1 MHIFDESKAVF
12 DEKESMLLEKPEAKY
27 ATISEP
33 GRVVMDNLLAR
44 ATTKWTLEE
53 TKLFLLAVSR
63 IQEIDENYEVKLN
76 KKEVMIFLEMDPRK
90 GTGLRQM
97 VKRIAEKSWIEFNG
111 PRSDMWDAGFIIT
124 GGRSDIKNLYLEFG
138 RKYLP
143 LVKDLAVHF
152 TKFELTDVLGFTHK
166 SALNLYMYLT
176 SWFDERY
183 PFQTQI
189 LPKKDIQGVFCLK
202 EGQYWRNYGTDQ
214 ARFDWAHFEKRVLK
228 PAVDDINK
236 SKSCDM
242 YIESWEKAKD
252 GKIVLGYTFRYQYN
266 DKDGFIAWRGTD
278 GQLSGGLNPKNTNKI
293 PDTVILPE
301 YNDKIPTE
309 KATDE
314 DVKKILELQKQ
325 TLKK

>member
-12 DEKESMLLEKPEAKY
+12 DEKGNMLLEKPEAQY
-27 ATISEP
+27 AAISEP

-63 IQEIDENYEVKLN
+63 INEIGENNEVKLN
-76 KKEVMIFLEMDPRK
+76 KAEVLKLLSIQPEH
-90 GTGLRQM
+90 GTWLRNLAKKVM
-97 VKRIAEKSWIEFNG
+97 EKSFVEFNG
-111 PRSDMWDAGFIIT
+111 PRSDLWAAGFVIFNA
-124 GGRSDIKNLYLEFG
+124 RSDIKNIYLAFNPT
-138 RKYLP
+138 YIP
-143 LVKDLAVHF
+143 LVKDLSDHF
-152 TKFELTDVLGFTHK
+152 TKFEITDILGFTHK

-252 GKIVLGYTFRYQYN
+252 GKTVLGYTFRYQYN

-278 GQLSGGLNPKNTNKI
+278 GQLSGGLNPKNKNKTL
-293 PDTVILPE
+293 DTVILPE
-301 YNDKIPTE
+301 YE
-309 KATDE
+309 
-314 DVKKILELQKQ
+314 VK
-325 TLKK
+325 

>member
-12 DEKESMLLEKPEAKY
+12 DEKGQMILEKPEAKY
-27 ATISEP
+27 AAISEP

-63 IQEIDENYEVKLN
+63 INEIGENNEVQLN
-76 KKEVMIFLEMDPRK
+76 KKEVMSFLEMGAHNGNR
-90 GTGLRQM
+90 LRTM
-97 VKRIAEKSWIEFNG
+97 VKNVATKSWIEFNG
-111 PRSDMWDAGFIIT
+111 PRSDIWEAGFIIYK
-124 GGRSDIKNLYLEFG
+124 GRSDIKNLYLKFSED
-138 RKYLP
+138 YLP
-143 LVKDLAVHF
+143 LVKDLAEHF

-189 LPKKDIQGVFCLK
+189 LPKKDIQSIFCLK

-228 PAVDDINK
+228 PAIDDINN

-242 YIESWEKAKD
+242 HIESWEKAKD
-252 GKIVLGYTFRYQYN
+252 GKIVLGYTFKYQYN
-266 DKDGFIAWRGTD
+266 DKDGFIAWRGVD
-278 GQLSGGLNPKNTNKI
+278 GKLSG
-293 PDTVILPE
+293 
-301 YNDKIPTE
+301 E
-309 KATDE
+309 K
-314 DVKKILELQKQ
+314 
-325 TLKK
+325 